1 MNRIIRDT
9 RQRLFKSG
17 KLSLYF
23 MYVLVEI
30 MLVVFGI
37 LIALQVD
44 NWNEERKERKEEIR
58 VLEQLV
64 EDFNTNKLIISTTEG
79 EYKRVLKNIDAALRH
94 TGPKATL
101 PSPAV
106 FDSIDNLWTPT
117 VEMLHTNISAEYG
130 LNLDRITNNQVK
142 LAVMSFSATFSKYKE
157 LENTLKDLTVQQRK
171 IYQNYI
177 PLIASED
184 DYQQEKFTA
193 DSLGFLRDREFQ
205 NASVDR
211 FWTTKN
217 ATIRLE
223 WLTEHNDTILK
234 MLNTELLQQ
243 QYP

>member
-1 MNRIIRDT
+1 MNRVIRDT

-23 MYVLVEI
+23 MYVFVEI
-30 MLVVFGI
+30 LLVVFGI

-44 NWNEERKERKEEIR
+44 NWNENRKERQEEVR

-64 EDFNTNKLIISTTEG
+64 EDFNTNKLIISNTER
-79 EYKRVLKNIDAALRH
+79 EYKRVLQDIDAALRN
-94 TGPKATL
+94 TGPRAMVP
-101 PSPAV
+101 PSAV

-117 VEMLHTNISAEYG
+117 VELLHTNASAEYG

-142 LAVMSFSATFSKYKE
+142 LAVMSYSATFNQYKE
-157 LENTLKDLTVQQRK
+157 LENTLKNLTLQQRK
-171 IYQNYI
+171 IYQRYI
-177 PLIASED
+177 PLIASEE
-184 DYQQEKFTA
+184 DYQQEPFTA

-211 FWTTKN
+211 LWNTRN

-234 MLNTELLQQ
+234 MLNTELLLHQS
-243 QYP
+243 P